1 MPNNKI
7 TPTNFIATVYGE
19 LTPLNN
25 SALSKARLKIFYKG
39 LNRNGSYINDDVAEK
54 LIKTLPG
61 TPVVGYFDSDKD
73 DFLGHEEKE
82 KSRCYGFVPE
92 TMNFAWEMSLD
103 PDGVYRTYAC
113 TDIILWTG
121 RYPIASKIVGRSHS
135 MELNPDT
142 VEGNWVET
150 ETDYYFEFTQAE
162 FIGLCVLGKEYEPCF
177 EGSSFYELRKNNIN
191 NNANLKND
199 LKELFSLYKEMNN
212 AEENPTGG
220 QEMEDKEKELTSEE
234 LEKDKEVE
242 AGEAEENTEQVET
255 NSELSEEDNKEV
267 EETETTEAPETTEVE
282 TETEQEQQEE
292 QKEEDEEKEE
302 EVKTEEEEGSEG
314 TESEESKDE
323 EFALLL
329 EQKDAEIAQL
339 KAELDELKN
348 YKVQK
353 VNEEKQAILDS
364 YSEKLTSEEVKNFT
378 DKIDSYESALEL
390 KKDIALC
397 LLDKM
402 NVNNDTEYSLVP
414 TKNEKEQYS
423 GAEAIIAR
431 HVRK

>member
-191 NNANLKND
+191 DNANLKND

-302 EVKTEEEEGSEG
+302 VKTEEEEGSEG

-329 EQKDAEIAQL
+329 KQKDAEIAQL

>member
-191 NNANLKND
+191 DNANLKND

-292 QKEEDEEKEE
+292 QKEEDEEKE

>member
-191 NNANLKND
+191 DNANLKND

-292 QKEEDEEKEE
+292 EKEENEEKE